1 MTPFGILGG
10 TFDPIHNGHLGVAAA
25 ARAAL
30 GLATVQL
37 APARVPPHRAGPLVS
52 IYHRFAMVA
61 LAAET
66 DASLVAC
73 DLGLDSSEP
82 SYTATLL
89 DHFARAGHPASQM
102 VFIIGADAFA
112 DIATWRYYP
121 AILDRCHFAVV
132 SRPGL
137 PIHELRGLLP
147 ALADRFDTTRP
158 YGAEEPLPDVP
169 WPATPRVFLIDAP
182 TPDISSTVVRARAQA
197 GRPLQTFVPPAVER
211 YIRRHG
217 LYAAAPSAGALHE

>member
-25 ARAAL
+25 ARTAL
-30 GLATVQL
+30 GLETVQL
-37 APARVPPHRAGPLVS
+37 APARVPPHRTGPVVS

-61 LAAET
+61 LAAAA
-66 DASLVAC
+66 DASLIAC
-73 DLGLDSSEP
+73 DLGLDSTEP
-82 SYTATLL
+82 SYTGTLL
-89 DHFARAGHPASQM
+89 EHFAAAGHPASQM

-137 PIHELRGLLP
+137 AVRALP
-147 ALADRFDTTRP
+147 ARLPEISSRFAPPETLAGAAGPTRI
-158 YGAEEPLPDVP
+158 
-169 WPATPRVFLIDAP
+169 FLIDAP
-182 TPDISSTVVRARAQA
+182 TPDVSSTQIRAAARAGA
-197 GRPLQTFVPPAVER
+197 SLEGLVPDAVAR
-211 YIRRHG
+211 YVRRHG
-217 LYAAAPSAGALHE
+217 LYAAA

>member
-1 MTPFGILGG
+1 MTRAGILGG

-25 ARAAL
+25 AHAAL

-37 APARVPPHRAGPLVS
+37 VPARVPPHRAGPLVS

-61 LAAET
+61 LAAES
-66 DASLVAC
+66 DPSLVAC
-73 DLGLDSSEP
+73 DLGLDSTEP
-82 SYTATLL
+82 SYTASLL
-89 DHFARAGHPASQM
+89 DEFERAGHAVSQM

-137 PIHELRGLLP
+137 SVTSLPARLP
-147 ALADRFDTTRP
+147 ALAGRFTAPTVDRPT
-158 YGAEEPLPDVP
+158 
-169 WPATPRVFLIDAP
+169 TPRIFLIDSP
-182 TPDISSTVVRARAQA
+182 TPDVSSTEIRARARA
-197 GRPLQTFVPPAVER
+197 GASLEGLVPPPVAR
-211 YIRRHG
+211 YVRRHG
-217 LYAAAPSAGALHE
+217 LYADARPAGALHE

>member
-10 TFDPIHNGHLGVAAA
+10 TFDPIHNGHLVVAAA
-25 ARAAL
+25 ARTAL

-61 LAAET
+61 IAAET
-66 DASLVAC
+66 DAALVAC
-73 DLGLDSSEP
+73 ELGLESTEP
-82 SYTATLL
+82 SYTGALL
-89 DHFARAGHPASQM
+89 EEFTRAGHAASQM

-137 PIHELRGLLP
+137 RVTALPARLP
-147 ALADRFDTTRP
+147 ALSGRF
-158 YGAEEPLPDVP
+158 AEPAPA
-169 WPATPRVFLIDAP
+169 WPATPRVFLIDSP
-182 TPDISSTVVRARAQA
+182 TPDVSSTEIRARARA
-197 GRPLQTFVPPAVER
+197 GASLEGLVPPSVAR
-211 YIRRHG
+211 YVRRHG
-217 LYAAAPSAGALHE
+217 LYADARPAGALHE

>member
-1 MTPFGILGG
+1 MTPAPFGILGG
-10 TFDPIHNGHLGVAAA
+10 TFDPIHEGHLRVAAA
-25 ARAAL
+25 AREAL
-30 GLATVQL
+30 GLPVVQL

-73 DLGLDSSEP
+73 DLGLDSTEP
-82 SYTATLL
+82 SYTGTLL
-89 DHFARAGHPASQM
+89 DQFERAGHQASQM

-137 PIHELRGLLP
+137 SVTSLPARLP
-147 ALADRFDTTRP
+147 ALAPRFD
-158 YGAEEPLPDVP
+158 VP
-169 WPATPRVFLIDAP
+169 PAPGVWPAAPRIFLIDSP
-182 TPDISSTVVRARAQA
+182 TPDVSSTDIRARARA
-197 GRPLQTFVPPAVER
+197 GLPLDGLVPPGVAR
-211 YIRRHG
+211 YVRRHG
-217 LYAAAPSAGALHE
+217 LYDAA

>member
-1 MTPFGILGG
+1 MTRVGILGG
-10 TFDPIHNGHLGVAAA
+10 TFDPIHDGHLGVAAA
-25 ARAAL
+25 ARTAL

-61 LAAET
+61 LAAES
-66 DASLVAC
+66 DASLMAC
-73 DLGLDSSEP
+73 DLGLDSTEP
-82 SYTATLL
+82 SYTGSLL
-89 DHFARAGHPASQM
+89 DAFEQAGHPASQM

-137 PIHELRGLLP
+137 SVTSLPARLP
-147 ALADRFDTTRP
+147 ALASRFSEPAADWPAIAAGFPDRFADAR
-158 YGAEEPLPDVP
+158 
-169 WPATPRVFLIDAP
+169 RLIDRDP
-182 TPDISSTVVRARAQA
+182 GPGPHRRLTRGPRAGARRSLRSPA
-197 GRPLQTFVPPAVER
+197 RPL
-211 YIRRHG
+211 RRRLTG
-217 LYAAAPSAGALHE
+217 RCLA

>member
-30 GLATVQL
+30 GLATVQV

-89 DHFARAGHPASQM
+89 DHFARAGYQASQM

-121 AILDRCHFAVV
+121 AILDRCHFAVI

-137 PIHELRGLLP
+137 RVDALPDLLP
-147 ALADRFDTTRP
+147 ALADRFDRTRP
-158 YGAEEPLPDVP
+158 YGAEAPLTDEP
-169 WPATPRVFLIDAP
+169 WPAAPRVFLIDAP
-182 TPDISSTVVRARAQA
+182 TPDISSTVIRARAQA
-197 GRPLQTFVPPAVER
+197 RQSLHELVPSSVER

-217 LYAAAPSAGALHE
+217 LYAAAPPAGALHE

>member
-10 TFDPIHNGHLGVAAA
+10 TFDPIHNGHVGVAAA
-25 ARAAL
+25 ARTAL

-61 LAAET
+61 LAAES

-73 DLGLDSSEP
+73 DLGLDSTEP
-82 SYTATLL
+82 SYTGTLL
-89 DHFARAGHPASQM
+89 DEFARAGHPASQM

-121 AILDRCHFAVV
+121 SILDRCHFAVV

-137 PIHELRGLLP
+137 SVASLPARLP
-147 ALADRFDTTRP
+147 ALAGRFTAPMAD
-158 YGAEEPLPDVP
+158 
-169 WPATPRVFLIDAP
+169 WPATPRVFLIDSP
-182 TPDISSTVVRARAQA
+182 TPDVSSTEIRARARA
-197 GRPLQTFVPPAVER
+197 GASLDGLVPASVAR
-211 YIRRHG
+211 YVRRHG
-217 LYAAAPSAGALHE
+217 LYAA

>member
-25 ARAAL
+25 ARTAL
-30 GLATVQL
+30 GLASVQL
-37 APARVPPHRAGPLVS
+37 APARVPPHRTGPLVS

-66 DASLVAC
+66 DPALVAC
-73 DLGLDSSEP
+73 ELGLDSTEP
-82 SYTATLL
+82 SYTGALL
-89 DHFARAGHPASQM
+89 DAFTQAGHAASQM
-102 VFIIGADAFA
+102 VFLIGADAFA

-137 PIHELRGLLP
+137 SVTALPARLP
-147 ALADRFDTTRP
+147 ALAARFTAPTSD
-158 YGAEEPLPDVP
+158 
-169 WPATPRVFLIDAP
+169 WPSTHHWPTPRVFLIDSP
-182 TPDISSTVVRARAQA
+182 TPDVSSTEIRARARA
-197 GRPLQTFVPPAVER
+197 GASLEGLVPTPVAR
-211 YIRRHG
+211 YVRRHG
-217 LYAAAPSAGALHE
+217 LYAAA

>member
-25 ARAAL
+25 AGAAL

-37 APARVPPHRAGPLVS
+37 APARVPPHRTGPLVS

-61 LAAET
+61 LAAES
-66 DASLVAC
+66 DPSLVAC
-73 DLGLDSSEP
+73 DLGLDSTEP
-82 SYTATLL
+82 SYTASLL
-89 DHFARAGHPASQM
+89 DEFERAGHAVSQM

-137 PIHELRGLLP
+137 SVTSLPARLP
-147 ALADRFDTTRP
+147 ALAGRFTAPTVDRPT
-158 YGAEEPLPDVP
+158 
-169 WPATPRVFLIDAP
+169 TPRIFLIDSP
-182 TPDISSTVVRARAQA
+182 TPDVSSTEIRARARA
-197 GRPLQTFVPPAVER
+197 GASLEGLVPPLVAR
-211 YIRRHG
+211 YVRRHG
-217 LYAAAPSAGALHE
+217 LYADARPAGALHE

>member
-37 APARVPPHRAGPLVS
+37 APARVPPHRTGPLVS

-61 LAAET
+61 LAAEA

-73 DLGLDSSEP
+73 DLGLDSTEP
-82 SYTATLL
+82 SYTGTLL
-89 DHFARAGHPASQM
+89 DHFARAGHQAAQM

-112 DIATWRYYP
+112 EIATWRYYP
-121 AILDRCHFAVV
+121 SILDRCHFAVV

-137 PIHELRGLLP
+137 SVTALPARLP
-147 ALADRFDTTRP
+147 ALEGRF
-158 YGAEEPLPDVP
+158 EPTVTPPSP
-169 WPATPRVFLIDAP
+169 WPSRPRVFLIDSP
-182 TPDISSTVVRARAQA
+182 TPDVSSTEIRTRARAYRSLA
-197 GRPLQTFVPPAVER
+197 GLVPPAVER
-211 YIRRHG
+211 YMRRHG
-217 LYAAAPSAGALHE
+217 LYATA

>member
-1 MTPFGILGG
+1 MTRFGILGG

-30 GLATVQL
+30 GLDTVKL
-37 APARVPPHRAGPLVS
+37 VPARVPPHRAGPLVS

-61 LAAET
+61 LAAEV
-66 DASLVAC
+66 DAGLVAC
-73 DLGLDSSEP
+73 DLGLDSTEP
-82 SYTATLL
+82 SYTGTLL
-89 DHFARAGHPASQM
+89 DQFAGAGHTASQM

-137 PIHELRGLLP
+137 RV
-147 ALADRFDTTRP
+147 TTLS
-158 YGAEEPLPDVP
+158 AQLPDLAARFSAP
-169 WPATPRVFLIDAP
+169 TPDWPAAPRIFLIDAP
-182 TPDISSTVVRARAQA
+182 TPDVSSTEIRARAHA
-197 GRPLQTFVPPAVER
+197 GASLEGLVPPPVDR
-211 YIRRHG
+211 YVRRHG
-217 LYAAAPSAGALHE
+217 LYQAA

>member
-61 LAAET
+61 LAAGT
-66 DASLVAC
+66 GAGLVAC
-73 DLGLDSSEP
+73 DLGLDSTEP
-82 SYTATLL
+82 SYTGALL
-89 DHFARAGHPASQM
+89 DLFAGAGHTASQM

-137 PIHELRGLLP
+137 GVASLPSRLP
-147 ALADRFDTTRP
+147 ALAGRFAAPT
-158 YGAEEPLPDVP
+158 PD
-169 WPATPRVFLIDAP
+169 WPANPHVFLIDSP
-182 TPDISSTVVRARAQA
+182 TPDVSSTEIRARARTGA
-197 GRPLQTFVPPAVER
+197 SLEGLVPEPVAR
-211 YIRRHG
+211 YVRRHG
-217 LYAAAPSAGALHE
+217 LYAAA

>member
-10 TFDPIHNGHLGVAAA
+10 TFDPIHEGHLRVAAA
-25 ARAAL
+25 ARDAL
-30 GLATVQL
+30 GLPVVQL

-73 DLGLDSSEP
+73 DLGLDSTEP
-82 SYTATLL
+82 SYTGTLL
-89 DHFARAGHPASQM
+89 REFERAGHQASQM

-137 PIHELRGLLP
+137 SVSSLPARLP
-147 ALADRFDTTRP
+147 ALAARFDAP
-158 YGAEEPLPDVP
+158 PAAGA
-169 WPATPRVFLIDAP
+169 WPAAPRIFLIDSP
-182 TPDISSTVVRARAQA
+182 TPDVSSTDIRARAKA
-197 GRPLQTFVPPAVER
+197 GLPLDGLVPPAVAR
-211 YIRRHG
+211 YVRRHG
-217 LYAAAPSAGALHE
+217 LYAAA

>member
-10 TFDPIHNGHLGVAAA
+10 TFDPIHNGHMSVAAA

-30 GLATVQL
+30 GLTTVQL

-61 LAAET
+61 LAT
-66 DASLVAC
+66 GMDAALVAC
-73 DLGLDSSEP
+73 DLGLDSPEP
-82 SYTATLL
+82 SYTGTLL
-89 DHFARAGHPASQM
+89 DHFEQAGHTASQM

-112 DIATWRYYP
+112 EIATWRYYP

-137 PIHELRGLLP
+137 SVTSLPARLP
-147 ALADRFDTTRP
+147 ALGHRFAAP
-158 YGAEEPLPDVP
+158 GPE
-169 WPATPRVFLIDAP
+169 WPSSPRVFLIDSP
-182 TPDISSTVVRARAQA
+182 TPDISSTEIRARARA
-197 GRPLQTFVPPAVER
+197 GASLEGLVPPPVAR
-211 YIRRHG
+211 YVRRHG
-217 LYAAAPSAGALHE
+217 LYDAA

>member
-30 GLATVQL
+30 GLETVQL
-37 APARVPPHRAGPLVS
+37 APARVPPHRTGPVVS

-61 LAAET
+61 LAAAA
-66 DASLVAC
+66 DASLIAC
-73 DLGLDSSEP
+73 DLGLDSTEP
-82 SYTATLL
+82 SYTGTLL
-89 DHFARAGHPASQM
+89 DQFAAAGHPASQM

-137 PIHELRGLLP
+137 AVSALP
-147 ALADRFDTTRP
+147 AR
-158 YGAEEPLPDVP
+158 LPDLSSRFAR
-169 WPATPRVFLIDAP
+169 PATVAGDAGPTRIFLIDAP
-182 TPDISSTVVRARAQA
+182 TPDVSSTQIRAAARAGA
-197 GRPLQTFVPPAVER
+197 PLEGLVPDAVAR
-211 YIRRHG
+211 YVRRHG
-217 LYAAAPSAGALHE
+217 LYAAA

>member
-10 TFDPIHNGHLGVAAA
+10 TFDPIHDGHLGVAAA
-25 ARAAL
+25 ARDAL

-37 APARVPPHRAGPLVS
+37 APARVPPHRSGPLVS

-61 LAAET
+61 LAVDA

-73 DLGLDSSEP
+73 DLGLDSTEP
-82 SYTATLL
+82 SYTGTLL

-137 PIHELRGLLP
+137 AASALP
-147 ALADRFDTTRP
+147 AR
-158 YGAEEPLPDVP
+158 LPDLAP
-169 WPATPRVFLIDAP
+169 RFAPPAPLTGQAGPTRIFLIDAA
-182 TPDISSTVVRARAQA
+182 TPDVSSTQIRTAVRAGASLD
-197 GRPLQTFVPPAVER
+197 GLVPAAVAR
-211 YIRRHG
+211 YVRRHG
-217 LYAAAPSAGALHE
+217 LYAAA

>member
-25 ARAAL
+25 ARDAL
-30 GLATVQL
+30 GLPTVQL
-37 APARVPPHRAGPLVS
+37 APARVPPHRAGPVVS

-61 LAAET
+61 LAAAA

-73 DLGLDSSEP
+73 DLGLDATEP
-82 SYTATLL
+82 SYTGTLL

-137 PIHELRGLLP
+137 GVT
-147 ALADRFDTTRP
+147 A
-158 YGAEEPLPDVP
+158 LPDRLP
-169 WPATPRVFLIDAP
+169 DLAPRFERPSTLSDAARPTRIFLIDAP
-182 TPDISSTVVRARAQA
+182 TPDVSSTQIRTAVRA
-197 GRPLQTFVPPAVER
+197 GTSLDGLVPAAVER

-217 LYAAAPSAGALHE
+217 LYAAA

>member
-61 LAAET
+61 IAAET
-66 DASLVAC
+66 DATLVAC
-73 DLGLDSSEP
+73 ELGLESTEP
-82 SYTATLL
+82 SYTGALL
-89 DHFARAGHPASQM
+89 EEFTRAGHAASQM

-137 PIHELRGLLP
+137 GVASLPSRLP
-147 ALADRFDTTRP
+147 ALAGRFAAPT
-158 YGAEEPLPDVP
+158 PD
-169 WPATPRVFLIDAP
+169 WPANPHVFLIDSP
-182 TPDISSTVVRARAQA
+182 TPDVSSTEIRARARA
-197 GRPLQTFVPPAVER
+197 GASLEGVVPPSVAR
-211 YIRRHG
+211 YVRRHG
-217 LYAAAPSAGALHE
+217 LYADARPAGALHE

>member
-25 ARAAL
+25 ARDAL
-30 GLATVQL
+30 GLPTVQL
-37 APARVPPHRAGPLVS
+37 APARVPPHRTGPVVS

-61 LAAET
+61 LAAAA

-73 DLGLDSSEP
+73 DLGLDSTEP
-82 SYTATLL
+82 SYTGTLL

-137 PIHELRGLLP
+137 GVTALP
-147 ALADRFDTTRP
+147 AR
-158 YGAEEPLPDVP
+158 LPDLTSRF
-169 WPATPRVFLIDAP
+169 ATPSTLAEATGPTRIFLIDAP
-182 TPDISSTVVRARAQA
+182 TADVSSTQVRAAVRA
-197 GRPLQTFVPPAVER
+197 GTSLDGLVPEAVER
-211 YIRRHG
+211 YVRRHG
-217 LYAAAPSAGALHE
+217 LYAAA

>member
-61 LAAET
+61 IAAET
-66 DASLVAC
+66 DATLVAC
-73 DLGLDSSEP
+73 ELGLDSTEP
-82 SYTATLL
+82 SYTGALL
-89 DHFARAGHPASQM
+89 DEFTRAGHAASQM

-137 PIHELRGLLP
+137 SVTSLPARLP
-147 ALADRFDTTRP
+147 ALAGRFTTPPIADWPRDAAGVPDRFAHAR
-158 YGAEEPLPDVP
+158 
-169 WPATPRVFLIDAP
+169 RLIDRDPGPRPRRRLARRP
-182 TPDISSTVVRARAQA
+182 GAAVRRSLCSPA
-197 GRPLQTFVPPAVER
+197 RPL
-211 YIRRHG
+211 RRRPTG
-217 LYAAAPSAGALHE
+217 RCLA

>member
-37 APARVPPHRAGPLVS
+37 AAARVPPHRAGPLVS
-52 IYHRFAMVA
+52 IYHRFAMIA
-61 LAAET
+61 IAAET
-66 DASLVAC
+66 DPALVAC
-73 DLGLDSSEP
+73 ELGLDSTEP
-82 SYTATLL
+82 SYTGALL
-89 DHFARAGHPASQM
+89 DEFARAGHAASQM

-137 PIHELRGLLP
+137 SVTSLPARLP
-147 ALADRFDTTRP
+147 ALAGRFAT
-158 YGAEEPLPDVP
+158 
-169 WPATPRVFLIDAP
+169 PASACSTTPRVFLIDSP
-182 TPDISSTVVRARAQA
+182 TPDVSSTEIRARARA
-197 GRPLQTFVPPAVER
+197 GASLEGLVPPPVAR
-211 YIRRHG
+211 YVRRHN
-217 LYAAAPSAGALHE
+217 LYAAV

>member
-25 ARAAL
+25 ARDAL

-37 APARVPPHRAGPLVS
+37 APARVPPHRSGPVVS

-61 LAAET
+61 LAAAA

-73 DLGLDSSEP
+73 DFGLDAAEP
-82 SYTATLL
+82 SYTGTLL

-121 AILDRCHFAVV
+121 AILDRSHFAVV

-137 PIHELRGLLP
+137 AVTALP
-147 ALADRFDTTRP
+147 ARLPDLAPRFAPPATLADASGPTRI
-158 YGAEEPLPDVP
+158 
-169 WPATPRVFLIDAP
+169 FLIDAP
-182 TPDISSTVVRARAQA
+182 TPDVSSTQIRAAARAGA
-197 GRPLQTFVPPAVER
+197 SLDGLVPTAVER
-211 YIRRHG
+211 YVRRHG
-217 LYAAAPSAGALHE
+217 LYAAA